1 MKKKIIPIII
11 LMVVLLVTICTMSAY
26 ALKNKYLLE
35 DMIERL
41 TTAIEEAQSVELI
54 EVQSVYGKLNG
65 NGNGI
70 QYYGTVLVKTSSEDN
85 VKEIVESLSDQ
96 YEELN
101 YCIQESGAVQSK
113 YLEHVTVEYEYSLME
128 SEEEYYSIYFYVSHH
143 ENSNLLDIDGH

>member
-1 MKKKIIPIII
+1 
-11 LMVVLLVTICTMSAY
+11 MVVLLVTICTMSAY
-26 ALKNKYLLE
+26 VLKNKYLLE
-35 DMIERL
+35 DMTERL

-101 YCIQESGAVQSK
+101 YCIQESSAVQSK